1 MDINITKL
9 KNNIR
14 VVSHEMQNLETLSLG
29 VWIEVGARDE
39 KQNEQG
45 ISHLLEHMAFKGT
58 KTRSAKEIAMA
69 IENVGG
75 DINASTSLERTSYY
89 VRVMKNDA
97 KVALEILSDIIK
109 NSIFDQSEL
118 DKEKNVIY
126 QEIASNNDS
135 PDDVV
140 FENLQKTAYSNQ
152 SIGRSILGTND
163 TLSGIDSS
171 ALVSYLNRYY
181 HSNNIVIA
189 ATGSIKHSDF
199 VSLVEDYF
207 SDIKKQNLI
216 NTVPAR
222 YDGGDIREEREIEQA
237 HLLFA
242 FEGNSYNDKNLYAS
256 HLFSNALGG
265 GMSSRLFQNI
275 REELGLSYSVFSF
288 ASNYKDTGIF
298 GIYAATSPEKINECS
313 RVIAEELFN
322 ITSTLTEEE
331 LERAKKQLKSGLMMA
346 LESPISRLNQIARQV
361 SIYGRVFPTN
371 EIIQKIDQ
379 QSIESIQAYS
389 RNMIDSSML
398 TVSALGPISKLHDY
412 NKLNQY
418 FTQG

>member
-1 MDINITKL
+1 MNINITKL

-14 VVSHEMQNLETLSLG
+14 VVSHEMPHLETLSLG
-29 VWIEVGARDE
+29 VWIEVGSRDE
-39 KQNEQG
+39 KENEQG

-58 KTRSAKEIAMA
+58 KIRSAKDIAMA

-97 KVALEILSDIIK
+97 KVAVEILSDIIK
-109 NSIFDQSEL
+109 NSIFDGTEL
-118 DKEKNVIY
+118 NKEKNVIY
-126 QEIASNNDS
+126 QEIASTNDS

-140 FENLQKTAYSNQ
+140 FENLQRTAYLNQ

-163 TLSGIDSS
+163 TLSAIDSN
-171 ALVSYLNRYY
+171 ALISYLNRYY
-181 HSNNIVIA
+181 HANNIVIA

-199 VSLVEDYF
+199 VALVEDYF
-207 SDIKKQNLI
+207 SDIKEKNII
-216 NTVPAR
+216 NSIPAR
-222 YDGGDIREEREIEQA
+222 YDGGDIREERKIEQA

-298 GIYAATSPEKINECS
+298 GIYSATSPEKINECTK
-313 RVIAEELFN
+313 VISEELFN
-322 ITSTLTEEE
+322 ITNTLTEEE

-361 SIYGRVFPTN
+361 SIYGRVIPTN
-371 EIIQKIDQ
+371 EIMSKIDQ
-379 QSIESIQAYS
+379 QNIDSIQEYAQ
-389 RNMIDSSML
+389 NMLENSVL

-412 NKLNQY
+412 DKLNQY
-418 FTQG
+418 FSKG

>member
-1 MDINITKL
+1 
-9 KNNIR
+9 
-14 VVSHEMQNLETLSLG
+14 
-29 VWIEVGARDE
+29 
-39 KQNEQG
+39 
-45 ISHLLEHMAFKGT
+45 
-58 KTRSAKEIAMA
+58 MA

-418 FTQG
+418 FTQV